1 LFTLQDVDLSLV
13 HVAVRRHV
21 LGASGSGHD
30 QSSYDGRDR
39 GGERT
44 RPRSGSTAVST
55 NDRSAFARV
64 NKRQVGVPRREQTT
78 GRRSQA

>member
-30 QSSYDGRDR
+30 QTSYDGRDR
-39 GGERT
+39 GDERT
-44 RPRSGSTAVST
+44 RPRSGS
-55 NDRSAFARV
+55 DRRV
-64 NKRQVGVPRREQTT
+64 DTT